1 MRHISQ
7 LSDVF
12 RLTRLERAQ
21 ALDRVIAPAQR
32 VVRRL
37 RPGPVRDALNGVWL
51 GHPLHPVLAQA
62 PVEAWLSAAV
72 LDAARG
78 RGAGPDAA
86 RGEAAM
92 ARAAVA
98 EAQRRRLVA
107 FGLAA
112 AAAAALAGAADWS
125 EQHEQQ
131 MRVGVVHAAANVT
144 AAGFYGASLLTRK
157 PAASRALRLAG
168 LAAVT
173 AGSLLGGHISFRLS
187 GGVNQ
192 AEPVPHLVEP
202 GWHDLMP
209 AAGLGDG
216 EPVRAMLGEV
226 PLVVIRDGR
235 ALHVLAGRCSHLSGP
250 LWEGDLDAGCLTC
263 PWHGSAFRITDG
275 AVARGPATAPQPVLR
290 TRVRDG
296 IIQVCLPGAG

>member
-7 LSDVF
+7 LSEVF
-12 RLTRLERAQ
+12 RLSRLENAG
-21 ALDRVIAPAQR
+21 ALDRVVTPAQR

-37 RPGPVRDALNGVWL
+37 RPGPARDALNGVWL

-62 PVEAWLSAAV
+62 PVGAWLSAAV

-78 RGAGPDAA
+78 HGGGP
-86 RGEAAM
+86 RVPGE
-92 ARAAVA
+92 AAVA

-112 AAAAALAGAADWS
+112 AAVAALAGAADWS

-144 AAGFYGASLLTRK
+144 AAGFYGASLLTRT

-216 EPVRAMLGEV
+216 EPVRVMLGEV
-226 PLVVIRDGR
+226 PVVVIRDGR
-235 ALHVLAGRCSHLSGP
+235 TVHVLAGRCSHLSGP
-250 LWEGDLDAGCLTC
+250 LWEGDLDAGRLTC

-296 IIQVCLPGAG
+296 MIQVCLPGAG

>member
-1 MRHISQ
+1 M
-7 LSDVF
+7 
-12 RLTRLERAQ
+12 
-21 ALDRVIAPAQR
+21 
-32 VVRRL
+32 
-37 RPGPVRDALNGVWL
+37 
-51 GHPLHPVLAQA
+51 
-62 PVEAWLSAAV
+62 
-72 LDAARG
+72 
-78 RGAGPDAA
+78 
-86 RGEAAM
+86 
-92 ARAAVA
+92 
-98 EAQRRRLVA
+98 A

-173 AGSLLGGHISFRLS
+173 AGGLLGGHISFRLS

-209 AAGLGDG
+209 AAGLDDG
-216 EPVRAMLGEV
+216 RPVRAMVGDV
-226 PLVVIRDGR
+226 PVVVIRDGR
-235 ALHVLAGRCSHLSGP
+235 DVRVLAGRCSHLSGP

-263 PWHGSAFRITDG
+263 PWHGSTFRIADG
-275 AVARGPATAPQPVLR
+275 AVTRGPATAPQPVFS
-290 TRVRDG
+290 TRVRGG

>member
-7 LSDVF
+7 LSEVF
-12 RLTRLERAQ
+12 RLSRLEQAG
-21 ALDRVIAPAQR
+21 ALDRVVTPAQR

-37 RPGPVRDALNGVWL
+37 RPGPARDALNGVWL

-62 PVEAWLSAAV
+62 PVGAWLSAAV
-72 LDAARG
+72 LDAAQG
-78 RGAGPDAA
+78 HGAGPDAA
-86 RGEAAM
+86 RGE
-92 ARAAVA
+92 AAVA

-131 MRVGVVHAAANVT
+131 MRVGVVHVAANVT
-144 AAGFYGASLLTRK
+144 AAGFYGASLLARK

-187 GGVNQ
+187 GGANQ

-209 AAGLGDG
+209 AAGLADG

-226 PLVVIRDGR
+226 PVVVIRDGR
-235 ALHVLAGRCSHLSGP
+235 AVHVLAGRCSHLSGP
-250 LWEGDLDAGCLTC
+250 LWEGDLDGGCLTC

>member
-7 LSDVF
+7 LSEVF
-12 RLTRLERAQ
+12 RLSRLERAG
-21 ALDRVIAPAQR
+21 ALDRVVMPAQR

-62 PVEAWLSAAV
+62 PVGAWLSAAV

-78 RGAGPDAA
+78 HAAGADAA
-86 RGEAAM
+86 RDAAAM
-92 ARAAVA
+92 GEAAVA

-112 AAAAALAGAADWS
+112 AAVAALAGAADWS

-144 AAGFYGASLLTRK
+144 AAGFYGASLVSRN

-173 AGSLLGGHISFRLS
+173 AGGLLGGHISFRLS
-187 GGVNQ
+187 GGANQ
-192 AEPVPHLVEP
+192 SEPVPHLVEP

-209 AAGLGDG
+209 APGLGDG
-216 EPVRAMLGEV
+216 EPVPAMLGEV
-226 PLVVIRDGR
+226 PVVVIRDGH
-235 ALHVLAGRCSHLSGP
+235 AVHVLAGRCSHLSGP

-275 AVARGPATAPQPVLR
+275 AVARGPATAPLPVFS

-296 IIQVCLPGAG
+296 MIQVCLPDAG